1 MAGKAREHLNTMS
14 EAVANKPGRAPLHSD
29 KARARAEVIRLFARQ
44 KGIEGRI
51 PDILDALTKHRGKD
65 DSYGPEALLAGMK
78 AAGLVAEAQ
87 KSTRLTKAHFPAL
100 ALMTSGQIVLVL
112 SQSGSMLTVYDDSV
126 KDCRS
131 EVAVSEFAPVFSG
144 IILRGDAP
152 IEGLSEIHAGLND
165 KKHWFWGQFGRF
177 SRHFGEVAIGSFVAN
192 MLAVAVALF
201 SLQVYDR
208 VIPHQS
214 EATLWVLAAGAAMA
228 LLLEGFLKA
237 ARAQLLDGAG
247 RQIEMGVQQLL
258 MDRLLGMRSEI
269 AARSPSQLFSAMRE
283 FGSVREFFTA
293 STVGA
298 VADLPFIFLFL
309 FMVWSIAGSV
319 VWVLIAGGILMV
331 VPGLLLQRRMMR
343 LTREMQGASTK
354 QARLLQEV
362 VAELDTIKAARGEDR
377 FRRLWTEMS
386 AVQSVK
392 TSEQR
397 KLSANL
403 TFWAQ
408 AIQQGTYVGAV
419 ITGTYLVF
427 AGDFTVGAI
436 IATGILTSRTLAPLT
451 QLSGIMSRWGN
462 VKTALDG
469 LDAIAES
476 EQDRSA
482 TRKYLRRERLR
493 GQYELTNVTYAYGEG
508 NAALDIPALGIQ
520 PGQSLA
526 ILGTNGAGKS
536 TFLRLLSGLYGATEG
551 RILLDGVEISQI
563 DPTDLR
569 RSIGYLGQDVRLF
582 AGTLRDNLNLSMLE
596 ADDDRLYHALDFA
609 GLGQY
614 VKAHPEGLDMPI
626 GDGGSGLS
634 VGQRQSIGWA
644 RLWLQDPEIVLLDE
658 PTAAL
663 DQTLEKTLISRLA
676 KWLPGRT
683 AVIATHRVPI
693 LSLATRTLILNGGR
707 MTVDGPRD
715 QVLDHL
721 QRAAAGGKKG

>member
-1 MAGKAREHLNTMS
+1 MAGKAREHLNSMS

-51 PDILDALTKHRGKD
+51 PDILDALTKHRGQD
-65 DSYGPEALLAGMK
+65 DTYGPEALLAGMK

-87 KSTRLTKAHFPAL
+87 KSTRLTKSHFPAL

-112 SQSGSMLTVYDDSV
+112 KQSGSMLTVYDDSV
-126 KDCRS
+126 KDRRS
-131 EVAVSEFAPVFSG
+131 EVAVAEFAPVFSG

-152 IEGLSEIHAGLND
+152 IEGLSEIHSGLNE

-362 VAELDTIKAARGEDR
+362 VAELDTIKASRGEDR

-469 LDAIAES
+469 LDAIAEA
-476 EQDRSA
+476 EQDRSE

>member
-1 MAGKAREHLNTMS
+1 
-14 EAVANKPGRAPLHSD
+14 
-29 KARARAEVIRLFARQ
+29 
-44 KGIEGRI
+44 
-51 PDILDALTKHRGKD
+51 
-65 DSYGPEALLAGMK
+65 
-78 AAGLVAEAQ
+78 
-87 KSTRLTKAHFPAL
+87 
-100 ALMTSGQIVLVL
+100 
-112 SQSGSMLTVYDDSV
+112 
-126 KDCRS
+126 
-131 EVAVSEFAPVFSG
+131 
-144 IILRGDAP
+144 
-152 IEGLSEIHAGLND
+152 
-165 KKHWFWGQFGRF
+165 
-177 SRHFGEVAIGSFVAN
+177 
-192 MLAVAVALF
+192 
-201 SLQVYDR
+201 
-208 VIPHQS
+208 
-214 EATLWVLAAGAAMA
+214 
-228 LLLEGFLKA
+228 
-237 ARAQLLDGAG
+237 
-247 RQIEMGVQQLL
+247 
-258 MDRLLGMRSEI
+258 
-269 AARSPSQLFSAMRE
+269 
-283 FGSVREFFTA
+283 
-293 STVGA
+293 
-298 VADLPFIFLFL
+298 
-309 FMVWSIAGSV
+309 
-319 VWVLIAGGILMV
+319 
-331 VPGLLLQRRMMR
+331 MMR